1 MITIDQQASVRSPL
15 TPPSGESRRRPV
27 TVDASGRRGHFW
39 SFLGTFG
46 TTLLLFAVF
55 LVQGVIVAN
64 VLGPQARGEFGTVL
78 FFPRDLLLYTGLL
91 GGVELITALA
101 ANRSAALPKLRAA
114 AIRLAFATGS
124 ITAAISFVASAVFL
138 FAVNGLY
145 LLPYVGLVCLFLPL
159 EHAQLI
165 VSGVDRGTNQ
175 FVRYNLNRL
184 LFAIVFPIAV
194 LVVFGLGVNHW
205 VPNCDLAWVCSLFV
219 VSRMI
224 GLWPTLR
231 NLKADF
237 STTAILELPVKS
249 ANEAPCPADFA
260 SLRVRRMLKNGRGYA
275 WSMFATEFFERLDIL
290 LIIAIATMEQSGQYF
305 VAIPA
310 AALVTIVPNSLG
322 VFSFNAGANANFR
335 VSSSTSL
342 AILFAVL
349 AIQAVTAWLLY
360 LVLPILIPLFFGDRF
375 EPAIAFAIWLLPAS
389 ALKGFLQFAD
399 GFLKGRG
406 QAYVGVVARVLS
418 IGVMLVSFAIL
429 YGGWNLYAVPAAAAI
444 GQLCSAIIISI
455 AVVRFADRTDDSSD
469 NLMRGVEA

>member
-1 MITIDQQASVRSPL
+1 MLTIEQQSSDQSPL
-15 TPPSGESRRRPV
+15 PPPAGESRRRSV
-27 TVDASGRRGHFW
+27 SIDVSGRRRHFW

-101 ANRSAALPKLRAA
+101 AKRSAGLPRLRAA
-114 AIRLAFATGS
+114 AIRLALATGG
-124 ITAAISFVASAVFL
+124 ITAAVSFVASAVFL

-165 VSGVDRGTNQ
+165 VSGIDRGTNQ
-175 FVRYNLNRL
+175 FARYNLNRL
-184 LFAIVFPIAV
+184 LFAVVFPVAI
-194 LVVFGLGVNHW
+194 LVVFGLGINQW
-205 VPNCDLAWVCSLFV
+205 VPNCDLAWVCNLFV
-219 VSRMI
+219 VSRLI
-224 GLWPTLR
+224 GLLPTLR
-231 NLKADF
+231 NLNF
-237 STTAILELPVKS
+237 STTAILDRPVKS
-249 ANEAPCPADFA
+249 AEEIPCPADFE
-260 SLRVRRMLKNGRGYA
+260 SLRVTRMLKNGRGYA
-275 WSMFATEFFERLDIL
+275 WSMLATEFFERLDIL
-290 LIIAIATMEQSGQYF
+290 LIIAIATMAQSGQYF

-335 VSSSTSL
+335 VGSNTSL
-342 AILFAVL
+342 AILLAVL

-360 LVLPILIPLFFGDRF
+360 LVLPILIPMFFGDRF
-375 EPAIAFAIWLLPAS
+375 EPAIAFAIWLLPAC

-418 IGVMLVSFAIL
+418 IGVMLTSFAGL
-429 YGGWNLYAVPAAAAI
+429 YGGLNLYAVPAAAAI

-455 AVVRFADRTDDSSD
+455 AVVRFADRGGASSG
-469 NLMRGVEA
+469 NPMREVEA